1 MELGETHELPPP
13 TEVGLTIPRGDPW
26 LHTHA
31 YLGSAIGL
39 DGLFKNKNRKKKRT
53 NMKFGEGTGL
63 GTNF

>member
-13 TEVGLTIPRGDPW
+13 TEVELTIPRGGPW

-39 DGLFKNKNRKKKRT
+39 NGLFKNKTGKRKGQT
-53 NMKFGEGTGL
+53 
-63 GTNF
+63 